1 MTGRPKKWSEISEKE
16 DIQETV
22 EIDTSQK
29 FQDSIELN
37 SLLHQQHFQ
46 TIFSSGYFDVE
57 YYLAKYPDIQIS
69 NLHPISHYLTFGAAT
84 GNDPSVL
91 FSTSF
96 YLARYPDVRNSGMNP
111 LLHYVLFGIHENRK
125 PLPKLVGKL
134 DLDFEDLTFEVTPR
148 YLTEDE
154 TSSTIELPL
163 ISVIIP
169 CKNRTDYLLTAISSV
184 LNQTYTNFEII
195 VVDDH
200 SDLPLKEFLKGR
212 ITDSRLFV
220 INNLGHGPCAAR
232 NLGLDTASG
241 DYVTFLD
248 SDNEWLSNFLENSL
262 KAIRVSGADAVYS
275 NLAVFNDENEL
286 IYILEKGYSYEE
298 LLWLNYIDLNTL
310 MHRKF
315 EKERVR
321 FSENIKRL
329 NDWDYVLQIAKVYN
343 ISYAN
348 FDELK
353 YLQSNVISQIS
364 NSESLAYL
372 NVVRNNHFLDWNQ
385 IDRTLN
391 DREIGLISIVI
402 LHHGK
407 AELTH
412 NCLTSI
418 FNSTYNLNFEIILID
433 NQNDS
438 ESKAL
443 SHYWTSHFSQIRAF
457 SLNENL
463 NFAFGSNYGF
473 SQTKGEFVVFLNNDV
488 LVTPD
493 WLSSLMEILTEESVI
508 GVQPKLLYPD
518 GRIQNIGNVFSD
530 KSFVPYPIYR
540 DLQGDLQL
548 SMRPRLFTAIT
559 GACLMLRAKDFSRA
573 KGFDPIF
580 INGMEDTD
588 LCLRL
593 GSGNR
598 VFKVVPDS
606 LVIHLES
613 QSPNRSL
620 NIHQN
625 RLAFLDRY
633 RQKDLS
639 NDQVYY
645 SEDSVAYPHLDVH
658 RCCDIDHKLGT
669 VQPKYDFGEFTKI
682 DGFKHKIFS
691 EYEFAIRIGCPSPD
705 MAKHWGDYHYSVA
718 LVKAFARKG
727 IRARIDF
734 LDSWADQSPTD
745 INLVL
750 RGLSEFKPVTSALDI
765 LWVIS
770 HPELVSPNELSRFD
784 IVFLA
789 SKKLP
794 EESSYSQAKNLKYLP
809 QATDVSRFFPRPIN
823 PNYQSHALYVANSRK
838 IERTAARLAKELGIE
853 LEVYGQHWEDLIPN
867 HWIKNESM
875 ANSELPHYYTNSSVV
890 ISDHWDS
897 QIEYGIASNR
907 LFDVLSC
914 NGKLLSDNMES
925 IPQELIMF
933 VTGFTDSESFQQ
945 GFKELSGKYVGSY
958 SNVEES
964 PHNVIARLHSF
975 DKRVDQILAEI
986 LSTSQETFY
995 KTQIFGLKF

>member
-1 MTGRPKKWSEISEKE
+1 MTGRAKKWSEISKNE
-16 DIQETV
+16 DFQETF
-22 EIDTSQK
+22 EISTSQK

-37 SLLHQQHFQ
+37 SLLQEQYFQ
-46 TIFSSGYFDVE
+46 TILSSGYFDVE
-57 YYLAKYPDIQIS
+57 YYLANNPEIQVS
-69 NLHPISHYLTFGAAT
+69 NLHPISHYLTFGANS
-84 GNDPSVL
+84 GKDPSVL
-91 FSTSF
+91 FSTCF
-96 YLARYPDVRNSGMNP
+96 YLERYADVRNSGMNP
-111 LLHYVLFGIHENRK
+111 LLHYILFGIHENRK

-134 DLDFEDLTFEVTPR
+134 DYDLEDLTFEVTPR
-148 YLTEDE
+148 YLTQEE
-154 TSSTIELPL
+154 ISSAIELPL

-169 CKNRTDYLLTAISSV
+169 CKNRTNYLLAAISSV

-195 VVDDH
+195 IVDDH

-241 DYVTFLD
+241 DFVTFLD

-275 NLAVFNDENEL
+275 NLAVFNDKNEL

-315 EKERVR
+315 EKRR
-321 FSENIKRL
+321 FQFSENIKRL
-329 NDWDYVLQIAKVYN
+329 NDWDYVLQIAKVCN

-348 FDELK
+348 FDEIK

-372 NVVRNNHFLDWNQ
+372 NIVRNNHFLDWNL
-385 IDRTLN
+385 IDQTLN
-391 DREIGLISIVI
+391 EREGGLISIVI

-443 SHYWTSHFSQIRAF
+443 SHYWTSNFPQIRSF

-473 SQTKGEFVVFLNNDV
+473 SQTKGELVVFLNNDA

-493 WLSSLMEILTEESVI
+493 WLSSLVENLTEESVM

-530 KSFVPYPIYR
+530 RSFVPYPIYR
-540 DLQGDLQL
+540 DLQGDLRL

-559 GACLMLRAKDFSRA
+559 GACLMLRAKDFSRV

-613 QSPNRSL
+613 QSPNRSV

-633 RQKDLS
+633 SQKDFS

-645 SEDSVAYPHLDVH
+645 SEDSVAYPHLDLD
-658 RCCDIDHKLGT
+658 RCCDIDHKLET
-669 VQPKYDFGEFTKI
+669 VQPKYDFGGFRKI

-705 MAKHWGDYHYSVA
+705 MAKHWGDYHFAVA

-770 HPELVSPNELSRFD
+770 HPELILQNELSRFD
-784 IVFLA
+784 IVFVA
-789 SKKLP
+789 SKDLP
-794 EESSYSQAKNLKYLP
+794 EESTYSQAKNLKYLP

-838 IERTAARLAKELGIE
+838 TERTAARLAKELGIE
-853 LEVYGQHWEDLIPN
+853 LDVYGQHWEGLVPN
-867 HWIKNESM
+867 EWIKGEFM
-875 ANSELPHYYTNSSVV
+875 ANSELPNYYTNSEVV
-890 ISDHWDS
+890 INDHWDS
-897 QIEYGIASNR
+897 QSEYGIASNR
-907 LFDVLSC
+907 IFDVLAC
-914 NGKLLSDNMES
+914 NGNLLTDNLKSIPPDLLPFAVEYKDSVSFRDGLNKLLNRLKEN
-925 IPQELIMF
+925 Q
-933 VTGFTDSESFQQ
+933 SEHI
-945 GFKELSGKYVGSY
+945 GWAWEVVAKE
-958 SNVEES
+958 
-964 PHNVIARLHSF
+964 HSF
-975 DKRVDQILAEI
+975 DKRVEQILAEI
-986 LSTSQETFY
+986 LSSSRDRF
-995 KTQIFGLKF
+995 